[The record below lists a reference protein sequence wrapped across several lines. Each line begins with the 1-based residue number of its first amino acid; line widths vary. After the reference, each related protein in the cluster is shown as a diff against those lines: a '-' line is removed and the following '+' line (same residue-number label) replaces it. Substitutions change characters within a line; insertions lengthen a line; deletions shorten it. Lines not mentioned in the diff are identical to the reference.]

1 MLRTSRPS
9 PRVTPRPGL
18 PVLLGAVATILLLV
32 GPSSTVAAEAKR
44 GGTLVIALGGDLPT
58 INPAV
63 SSDITQLAVAAQV
76 YNTLV
81 RLDNEGRLH
90 GVLAETWQVSPDGK
104 TYTFQLRKDVKWHD
118 GTPFTSA
125 DVAHTFMKISREYSG
140 FGSTTFTI
148 VSSMDTPDPHRVV
161 LRLEHSYPPLLM
173 SLADLVVGVVLPKHI
188 YDGSDPR
195 KNPRNFDPVGT
206 GPFRF
211 EEYKKGSHVT
221 LTANPGYF
229 EGRPPLDRLVFQ
241 ILPNRA
247 ARALSLE
254 RGDVDY
260 IPYFAMP
267 LAELER
273 LERNPVVTIKNA
285 ERPSAAIFMAF
296 FNTRVAPF
304 DKKEVRQAIYHAL
317 DRQDMVKKAAFGHGT
332 VSGGPIS
339 SLQRRFYTGAGRPYP
354 HDPTRARQLLD
365 AAGLPARDG
374 GVRFKMRVSYD
385 KAESALDAA
394 AQLMRSQLKDVGVD
408 VQVQP
413 LDAATWR
420 DTAWI
425 KWDFDLTMGSFSTG
439 PDPTVGIE
447 RLYVCRNIQ
456 PLFARNVSGYCNPR
470 LDRVFEQAAE
480 ENDHEKRR
488 ALFAE
493 VARILG
499 EDVPAL
505 MLWDRHYPFAHKK
518 TVVGLPVDP
527 TQWQGFVRVGFQE

>member
-1 MLRTSRPS
+1 
-9 PRVTPRPGL
+9 
-18 PVLLGAVATILLLV
+18 
-32 GPSSTVAAEAKR
+32 
-44 GGTLVIALGGDLPT
+44 
-58 INPAV
+58 
-63 SSDITQLAVAAQV
+63 
-76 YNTLV
+76 
-81 RLDNEGRLH
+81 
-90 GVLAETWQVSPDGK
+90 
-104 TYTFQLRKDVKWHD
+104 
-118 GTPFTSA
+118 
-125 DVAHTFMKISREYSG
+125 
-140 FGSTTFTI
+140 
-148 VSSMDTPDPHRVV
+148 
-161 LRLEHSYPPLLM
+161 
-173 SLADLVVGVVLPKHI
+173 
-188 YDGSDPR
+188 
-195 KNPRNFDPVGT
+195 
-206 GPFRF
+206 
-211 EEYKKGSHVT
+211 
-221 LTANPGYF
+221 
-229 EGRPPLDRLVFQ
+229 
-241 ILPNRA
+241 
-247 ARALSLE
+247 
-254 RGDVDY
+254 
-260 IPYFAMP
+260 
-267 LAELER
+267 
-273 LERNPVVTIKNA
+273 
-285 ERPSAAIFMAF
+285 
-296 FNTRVAPF
+296 
-304 DKKEVRQAIYHAL
+304 
-317 DRQDMVKKAAFGHGT
+317 
-332 VSGGPIS
+332 
-339 SLQRRFYTGAGRPYP
+339 
-354 HDPTRARQLLD
+354 
-365 AAGLPARDG
+365 
-374 GVRFKMRVSYD
+374 MRVSYD